1 MRIVRG
7 RAKCKY
13 RQELGQLKQFH
24 LEIIDRLARIETKQ
38 DSAGEVHAA
47 CRQEFSQLCAA
58 ATVQGR
64 DLAALDREVKSIKWL
79 AGMVAGIVAG
89 TVQFLT
95 FVWKRA

>member
-1 MRIVRG
+1 MRVIRG
-7 RAKCKY
+7 KAKCKY

-38 DSAGEVHAA
+38 DGVGEVHAA
-47 CRQEFSQLCAA
+47 YQQEFARLCAA
-58 ATVQGR
+58 TTAQGR
-64 DLAALDREVKSIKWL
+64 DLAALDREVKSLKWL
-79 AGMVAGIVAG
+79 AGMVAGMVAG